1 MPRTSPPSVRHRVT
15 RPESSREELH
25 TRRRIHLGPVSKSA
39 FVPILLLVL
48 RLRGGERWR
57 LPEGRRRHRTERQFP
72 RNVNLPS
79 KARRDSC
86 ARAPPSVHDAVRS
99 ICTGVFARERR
110 RKEHVPPP
118 PGDGALPPPAPSP
131 RSVRVRTAGSL
142 LRNTTRATRTR
153 DVFRDPDALRGYAG
167 AEFYV
172 RAGLPADALGGGLRR
187 DVAGRLREVR
197 SCRGIGRGPGNDAVD
212 LVALS
217 GSRSTPVDSDDDAH
231 RSNRSANL
239 ERTVPLDYAIEEW
252 KNAILT
258 PLVNHVLI
266 PNGYVEAVEMDH
278 CDVTESLFRSETNRD
293 AREILGCTPQPHND
307 KGYALRSPCDIY
319 LISYL
324 LSETNGQWEKFVIEL
339 IDASADGTLFYFAE
353 PSPGPMLCLKELC
366 HNRGIEFV
374 VLRPTVWLAMKM

>member
-99 ICTGVFARERR
+99 IRTALRTGPHGRI
-110 RKEHVPPP
+110 PPP
-118 PGDGALPPPAPSP
+118 EH
-131 RSVRVRTAGSL
+131 
-142 LRNTTRATRTR
+142 
-153 DVFRDPDALRGYAG
+153 DASDAD
-167 AEFYV
+167 
-172 RAGLPADALGGGLRR
+172 GLPADVLGGGLRR

-293 AREILGCTPQPHND
+293 AREILGCTTQPHND